1 MKSNLYY
8 ILFLLFFLKI
18 DVAFSQGLTCGEA
31 EPFCAGDTTLIFP
44 NTTVGFAEAGPDYGC
59 LGSQPNPAW
68 YFIQIDQPGN
78 LNFNIVQNTL
88 ADLSGTGLDVDFI
101 AYGPFTNTNVCDGA
115 TLTAGNTIA
124 CSFSAAPVENFT
136 ISNALAGE
144 IYVLL
149 ITNFDG
155 SAGFIQLQQTNAG
168 GANAGATD
176 CSIVNTTNLC
186 EGDNISLDATTN
198 NAVVYEWAKD
208 GVLMPTETGPILNN
222 VLAPSATYTA
232 TAFDNGGGIL
242 LDFEFI
248 VVFHSV
254 PIAFL
259 ASDMMQCD
267 DNNDGFFNFD
277 LTTQNAQILG
287 VQNATLFNV
296 TYYISQA
303 DSDLGINALLSPY
316 TNTSNPQTIFA
327 RIENNDNI
335 DCFNTTSFLIEV
347 FDNPTANQP
356 LDFVLCDNMD
366 DGDNTN
372 GVVTFDLTTKII
384 EVLGTQLTA
393 DFEVKFY
400 YTQVDA
406 DAGILGTEIT
416 TPIQNTSNP
425 QPIFARIENRLNT
438 SCYNTT
444 TFNLVVNPLPVV
456 TAIVELTQCDND
468 TDGFTDFNLTEANVL
483 ISNDA
488 VNETFTYYLTNA
500 QAQVGLIAD
509 QIINFINYTNP
520 VALNSSVYARVE
532 TNNGCFRISRID
544 LVVGATQIPIAFN
557 LNYEICDDKLIDN
570 NNTNGIATFD
580 FSNATT
586 QVEALFPV
594 GQNLTITYYTNETD
608 ALAETNA
615 IADIS
620 NHRNDVSPN
629 TQNIYIRVD
638 SDVVNACL
646 GLGSHII
653 LTVNPLPIVNPIADY
668 VLCSDTNEAVFD
680 LFTKDQEVIG
690 AQTDP
695 IIVSYHLSDQDAI
708 NNIPIAT
715 ATAYTNTSNPQ
726 TIYIRAQFD
735 KNGNGLVDI
744 DDCVSTDMFFELVVN
759 LNPTVFTPDTIRVCS
774 NQLDTLY
781 DLTIREDQITG
792 GDNLIV
798 LTYFESQLDID
809 NNTPIVDPTMY
820 TNTLLDRDI
829 LVLATGTN
837 LCTSTVVL
845 PLKTILYANLNIT
858 PAAIEECEV
867 DNNGF
872 DFFDITRR
880 EIEILNGL
888 SSADFTFTYY
898 EDETDAI
905 LGNTNIITNILSF
918 ENTQIN
924 TQTIYVRVLPV
935 ANECFVLVPLTLVVN
950 PVPEIAIEDQ
960 YVICLDNNQAVI
972 NPITDTFLPVPPIDT
987 QLSESEYT
995 FQWYNGTEAEVNADP
1010 ISVIIIGAT
1019 SSSFSPT
1026 VAGDYTVIATN
1037 IATGCRIPAS
1047 TVVVGSYPPESIS
1060 VELLSTAFSSN
1071 NILEVTVVG
1080 IGEYEFR
1087 LDFGPWQSSNIF
1099 EQVIGGEHIIYVRD
1113 LLNCNEISEIQIVID
1128 YPKYF
1133 TPNDDGYHD
1142 TWNILGIATQPNSII
1157 YIFDRYGKLLKQL
1170 SPLSLGWDGTF
1181 NGSKLPSSDYW
1192 FTVEYVEP
1200 SDGIIKIFKAHFSL
1214 KR

>member
-1 MKSNLYY
+1 MKPSLFY
-8 ILFLLFFLKI
+8 ILILLFFFKI
-18 DVAFSQGLTCGEA
+18 DIVFSQGATCGEA
-31 EPFCAGDTTLIFP
+31 EPFCAGDSTLIFP
-44 NTTVGFAEAGPDYGC
+44 NTTVGFAEAGPDYSC
-59 LGSQPNPAW
+59 LGTQPNPAW
-68 YFIQIDQPGN
+68 YFIQINQLGN
-78 LNFNIVQNTL
+78 LNFNIVQNTQ
-88 ADLSGTGLDVDFI
+88 ADLSGIGLDVDFI
-101 AYGPFTNTNVCDGA
+101 AYGPFANTNVCDQ
-115 TLTAGNTIA
+115 LTFDNTVD
-124 CSFSAAPVENFT
+124 CSFSGAFIENFT
-136 ISNALAGE
+136 IINAQPGE

-149 ITNFDG
+149 ITNF
-155 SAGFIQLQQTNAG
+155 SQQPGFIQLQQTNAG

-186 EGDNISLDATTN
+186 EGDIISLDATTN
-198 NAVVYEWAKD
+198 NAVIYEWAKD
-208 GVLMPTETGPILNN
+208 GVLLPAETGPVLNN
-222 VLAPSATYTA
+222 VMAPSATYTA
-232 TAFDNGGGIL
+232 IAYDNGGNIL
-242 LDFEFI
+242 IDFEFI

-254 PIAFL
+254 PIAFQPNNIL
-259 ASDMMQCD
+259 QCD
-267 DNNDGFFNFD
+267 DNNDGVFIFD
-277 LTTQNAQILG
+277 LTMQDVQILG
-287 VQNATLFNV
+287 GQNAIQFNITYHTL
-296 TYYISQA
+296 QA
-303 DSDLGINALLSPY
+303 DANLGINGLLSPY
-316 TNTSNPQTIFA
+316 TNTLNAQTIFA

-335 DCFNTTSFLIEV
+335 DCFDTTSFLIEV
-347 FDNPTANQP
+347 FDSPTANQP
-356 LDFVLCDNMD
+356 IDFILCDNANDTD
-366 DGDNTN
+366 DTN
-372 GVVTFDLTTKII
+372 GIVTFDLTTKET
-384 EVLGTQLTA
+384 EVLGTQLTTN
-393 DFEVKFY
+393 FEVKFY
-400 YTQVDA
+400 FTQVDA
-406 DAGILGTEIT
+406 DAAVIGTEIT

-425 QPIFARIENRLNT
+425 QLIFARIENRLYT
-438 SCYNTT
+438 SCFDTT

-468 TDGFTDFNLTEANVL
+468 TDGFTDFNLTEANTL
-483 ISNDA
+483 ISNNA
-488 VNETFTYYLTNA
+488 ANEIFTYYLTDA
-500 QAQVGLIAD
+500 QAQTGLITD
-509 QIINFINYTNP
+509 QIINFVNYTNP
-520 VALNSSVYARVE
+520 IALISIVFARIE
-532 TNNGCFRISRID
+532 TNNGCFRTARID

-557 LNYEICDDKLIDN
+557 LTYEVCDDKLIDN
-570 NNTNGIATFD
+570 DNANGIATFD
-580 FSNATT
+580 FSNATA

-594 GQNLTITYYTNETD
+594 GQNLTITYYTNEAD

-646 GLGSHII
+646 GLGSHIT
-653 LTVNPLPIVNPIADY
+653 LTVNLLPIVNPIADY
-668 VLCSDTNEAVFD
+668 VLCSDNNEAVFD

-695 IIVSYHLSDQDAI
+695 IIVSYHLSEQDAI

-715 ATAYTNTSNPQ
+715 ATAYTNLSNPQ
-726 TIYIRAQFD
+726 TIYVRAQFD
-735 KNGNGLVDI
+735 KNGNGLVDA
-744 DDCVSTDMFFELVVN
+744 DDCVNTDMTFELVVN
-759 LNPTVFTPDTIRVCS
+759 LNPTVFTPDTIRICS
-774 NQLDTLY
+774 NQIDTLY

-792 GDNLIV
+792 GDSSISLA
-798 LTYFESQLDID
+798 YFESQLDID
-809 NNTPIVDPTMY
+809 NNIPIVDPTIY

-837 LCTSTVVL
+837 LCTSTIVL
-845 PLKTILYANLNIT
+845 SLKTILYANLNVT
-858 PAAIEECEV
+858 PPAIEECEI

-880 EIEILNGL
+880 ETEILNGL
-888 SSADFTFTYY
+888 LPTDFTFTYY
-898 EDETDAI
+898 ENETDAI

-935 ANECFVLVPLTLVVN
+935 ANECFIVVPLILIVN

-972 NPITDTFLPVPPIDT
+972 NPLTDTFLSVPPIDT
-987 QLSESEYT
+987 QLSETEYT
-995 FQWYNGTEAEVNADP
+995 FQWYNGTESEVNTNP
-1010 ISVIIIGAT
+1010 NSVIITGAT
-1019 SSSFSPT
+1019 GSSFSPT
-1026 VAGDYTVIATN
+1026 IAGDYTVIATN

-1087 LDFGPWQSSNIF
+1087 LDSGSWQSSNIF
-1099 EQVIGGEHIIYVRD
+1099 EQVTGGEHTIYVRD
-1113 LLNCNEISEIQIVID
+1113 LLNCNEISETQIVID
-1128 YPKYF
+1128 YPRYF

-1142 TWNILGIATQPNSII
+1142 TWNIQGIATQPNSTI

-1181 NGSKLPSSDYW
+1181 NGNKLPSSDYW

-1200 SDGIIKIFKAHFSL
+1200 SDGITKIFKAHFSL